1 MQHFVVGSPKL
12 TKNVV
17 ENTTL
22 VSTIRT
28 NRPNDLTNETLTGKR
43 PLHLH
48 TIAPAHYCTL
58 TPLQRTPL
66 HLLTLHL
73 HAIAPAHCCPL
84 TPLQRT
90 PLHLLTLHN
99 TPLPRTLLPPYAI
112 AAHTITLTH
121 IAPTRHCTRT
131 LLYPYAIAAHTI
143 ILSHI
148 APIHRCPAHCC
159 PLTPLQ
165 HTPLYLLTLHLYTVA
180 PHTVSPLRR
189 CSAHHYTYSH
199 CTYTPLHP
207 LTIAPRYR
215 ANIPSRHHAANAR
228 DRTHAPPPGSLS
240 PWPSFS
246 HKAPLLPVAHPRL
259 PFRARSPCPPFPIPR
274 KQGNFY
280 IPKKNLPDIQSS
292 RLVESA

>member
-1 MQHFVVGSPKL
+1 MLYKMQHFVVGSPKL

-73 HAIAPAHCCPL
+73 HAIA
-84 TPLQRT
+84 
-90 PLHLLTLHN
+90 
-99 TPLPRTLLPPYAI
+99 
-112 AAHTITLTH
+112 
-121 IAPTRHCTRT
+121 
-131 LLYPYAIAAHTI
+131 
-143 ILSHI
+143 
-148 APIHRCPAHCC
+148 PAHCC